1 MRLITGPVVHAAVRS
16 YPRSQWSRSPVP
28 VVPLPGPSG
37 PSGPPET
44 LLTYMGVV
52 VSNHL
57 QGLQTLSNLFITTYN
72 MVISDLTNYIS
83 LVIGYNLG
91 ILLPFFCNCL
101 DKR

>member
-1 MRLITGPVVHAAVRS
+1 MDRGWGGGWGPCGGK
-16 YPRSQWSRSPVP
+16 WW
-28 VVPLPGPSG
+28 LP
-37 PSGPPET
+37 T
-44 LLTYMGVV
+44 DMGVV